1 MTALAQFSL
10 PSSSAVRILA
20 LGMAAQTKNLTR
32 LLKIMARLRGP
43 GGCPWDRE
51 QTHKSIRHNLIEECY
66 EAIDALDEGKMDNF
80 RDELGDLL
88 LQVVFHAQMASEEGT
103 FDFDAVAKSISDKLV
118 HRHPHVFGNVTAR
131 NSAEV
136 LQQWEAIKK
145 SEKNA
150 TSIVHLEDLPKHL
163 PALLKADKVQR
174 KVARVGF
181 DWKHVNDVVA
191 KVEEEVR
198 ELKGA
203 LASKS
208 RKHFEEEV
216 GDLLFAV
223 VNLARF
229 ENLQA
234 EEMLNRATAKFVN
247 RFQHIEKAVHASGRR
262 LEDCTLKELDALWE
276 SAKHKTTR
284 TRRVTGGKTK
294 HRPRT
299 SEKKRSRRL

>member
-1 MTALAQFSL
+1 
-10 PSSSAVRILA
+10 
-20 LGMAAQTKNLTR
+20 MATQTKNITR

-51 QTHKSIRHNLIEECY
+51 QTHQSIRHNLIEECY
-66 EAIDALDEGKMDNF
+66 EAIDALDEKKMDAF

-88 LQVVFHAQMASEEGT
+88 LQVVFHAQMASEKRT

-118 HRHPHVFGNVTAR
+118 HRHPHVFGNAKAR

-145 SEKNA
+145 SEKGA

-181 DWKHVNDVVA
+181 DWKHVDDVVA

-208 RKHFEEEV
+208 RKQFEEEV

-229 ENLQA
+229 EELQA
-234 EEMLNRATAKFVN
+234 EELLNRSIAKFVK
-247 RFQHIEKAVHASGRR
+247 RFQQIEKAVHASGRR

-276 SAKHKTTR
+276 SAKHK
-284 TRRVTGGKTK
+284 
-294 HRPRT
+294 
-299 SEKKRSRRL
+299 ERSRARENRKHTTSHKSVSR

>member
-1 MTALAQFSL
+1 
-10 PSSSAVRILA
+10 
-20 LGMAAQTKNLTR
+20 MATQTKNIAR

-51 QTHKSIRHNLIEECY
+51 QTHQSIRHNLIEECY
-66 EAIDALDEGKMDNF
+66 EAIDALDDGKMDAF
-80 RDELGDLL
+80 KDELGDLL
-88 LQVVFHAQMASEEGT
+88 LQVVFHAQMASERGT

-118 HRHPHVFGNVTAR
+118 HRHPHVFGKARAR

-150 TSIVHLEDLPKHL
+150 TSIVHVEDLPKHL

-181 DWKHVNDVVA
+181 DWKHVKDVVA

-203 LASKS
+203 LASKN
-208 RKHFEEEV
+208 RKHFEEEL
-216 GDLLFAV
+216 GDLLFAA

-234 EEMLNRATAKFVN
+234 EELLNLATAKFVK
-247 RFQHIEKAVHASGRR
+247 RFQQIEKAVHASGRR
-262 LEDCTLKELDALWE
+262 LEDCRLEELDSLWE
-276 SAKHKTTR
+276 SAKHKARKATARRKSTKLRVR
-284 TRRVTGGKTK
+284 TARK
-294 HRPRT
+294 
-299 SEKKRSRRL
+299 

>member
-1 MTALAQFSL
+1 MPT
-10 PSSSAVRILA
+10 
-20 LGMAAQTKNLTR
+20 QTKNIAR

-51 QTHKSIRHNLIEECY
+51 QTHQSIRHNLIEECY
-66 EAIDALDEGKMDNF
+66 EAIDALDAGDTDAFK
-80 RDELGDLL
+80 DELGDLL
-88 LQVVFHAQMASEEGT
+88 LQVVFHAQMASEDGK
-103 FDFDAVAKSISDKLV
+103 FDFDAVAKSINDKLV
-118 HRHPHVFGNVTAR
+118 RRHPHVFGTTKAR

-145 SEKNA
+145 SEKSA
-150 TSIVHLEDLPKHL
+150 SSIVHVEDLPKHL

-181 DWKHVNDVVA
+181 DWKRTKDVVA
-191 KVEEEVR
+191 KIEEEVR
-198 ELKGA
+198 EVKGA

-208 RKHFEEEV
+208 RKHFEEEI

-234 EEMLNRATAKFVN
+234 EELLNRSTAKFVK
-247 RFQHIEKAVHASGRR
+247 RFQVIEKAVHDSGRR

-276 SAKHKTTR
+276 SAKR
-284 TRRVTGGKTK
+284 QRRPAVAKRK
-294 HRPRT
+294 RAQAAAAPR
-299 SEKKRSRRL
+299 

>member
-1 MTALAQFSL
+1 M
-10 PSSSAVRILA
+10 
-20 LGMAAQTKNLTR
+20 
-32 LLKIMARLRGP
+32 
-43 GGCPWDRE
+43 
-51 QTHKSIRHNLIEECY
+51 
-66 EAIDALDEGKMDNF
+66 DAFK
-80 RDELGDLL
+80 DELGDLL
-88 LQVVFHAQMASEEGT
+88 LQVVFHSQMASEDGT
-103 FDFDAVAKSISDKLV
+103 FDFDAVAKSINEKLV
-118 HRHPHVFGNVTAR
+118 RRHPHVFGKTRADT
-131 NSAEV
+131 SAAV

-150 TSIVHLEDLPKHL
+150 ESIVHLEDLPRHL

-181 DWKHVNDVVA
+181 DWKRVKDVVA

-203 LASKS
+203 LASKR
-208 RKHFEEEV
+208 RKRIEEEV

-234 EEMLNRATAKFVN
+234 EELLNRATTKFVR
-247 RFQHIEKAVHASGRR
+247 RFQEIEKAVHASGRR

-276 SAKHKTTR
+276 SAKHKR
-284 TRRVTGGKTK
+284 KRRRKPFQRRHEVISTRR
-294 HRPRT
+294 
-299 SEKKRSRRL
+299 

>member
-1 MTALAQFSL
+1 MPT
-10 PSSSAVRILA
+10 
-20 LGMAAQTKNLTR
+20 QTKNIAR
-32 LLKIMARLRGP
+32 LLEIMARLRGP

-51 QTHKSIRHNLIEECY
+51 QTHQSIRHNLIEECY
-66 EAIDALDEGKMDNF
+66 EAIEALDSGKMDAF
-80 RDELGDLL
+80 KDELGDLL
-88 LQVVFHAQMASEEGT
+88 LQVVFHSQMASEDGT
-103 FDFDAVAKSISDKLV
+103 FDFDAVAKSINEKLV
-118 HRHPHVFGNVTAR
+118 RRHPHVFGKTKAD
-131 NSAEV
+131 NSAAV

-150 TSIVHLEDLPKHL
+150 ESIVHLEDLPTHL

-181 DWKHVNDVVA
+181 DWKHVKDVVA
-191 KVEEEVR
+191 KIEEEVR

-203 LASKS
+203 LASKN
-208 RKHFEEEV
+208 RKQFEEEI

-234 EEMLNRATAKFVN
+234 EELLNRATTKFVK
-247 RFQHIEKAVHASGRR
+247 RFQQIEKAVHASGRR

-276 SAKHKTTR
+276 SAKHKR
-284 TRRVTGGKTK
+284 KRRRKSFRRRHEVISTRR
-294 HRPRT
+294 
-299 SEKKRSRRL
+299 

>member
-1 MTALAQFSL
+1 
-10 PSSSAVRILA
+10 
-20 LGMAAQTKNLTR
+20 MATKTKNIAR

-51 QTHKSIRHNLIEECY
+51 QSHQSIRHNLIEECY
-66 EAIDALDEGKMDNF
+66 EALDALDARKMNDF

-88 LQVVFHAQMASEEGT
+88 LQVVFHAQMASEKGT

-118 HRHPHVFGNVTAR
+118 HRHPHVFGKTKAE

-136 LQQWEAIKK
+136 LKQWEAIKK
-145 SEKNA
+145 SEKNS
-150 TSIVHLEDLPKHL
+150 TSIVHLEDIPKHL

-181 DWKHVNDVVA
+181 DWKRAKDVIA

-203 LASKS
+203 LASNN
-208 RKHFEEEV
+208 RKHVEEEL

-223 VNLARF
+223 VNLTRF

-234 EEMLNRATAKFVN
+234 EELLNRATAKFVK
-247 RFQHIEKAVHASGRR
+247 RFQQIEKAVHASGRQ
-262 LEDCTLKELDALWE
+262 LEHCSLEELDALWE
-276 SAKHKTTR
+276 SAKHKMQR
-284 TRRVTGGKTK
+284 ASRHRKLTK
-294 HRPRT
+294 VRSSKPR
-299 SEKKRSRRL
+299 S

>member
-1 MTALAQFSL
+1 
-10 PSSSAVRILA
+10 
-20 LGMAAQTKNLTR
+20 
-32 LLKIMARLRGP
+32 MARLRGP

-51 QTHKSIRHNLIEECY
+51 QTHQSIRHNLIEECY
-66 EAIDALDEGKMDNF
+66 EAIDALDEKKMDAF

-88 LQVVFHAQMASEEGT
+88 LQVVFHAQMASEDGT

-118 HRHPHVFGNVTAR
+118 HRHPHVFGNVKAR

-145 SEKNA
+145 LEKKS
-150 TSIVHLEDLPKHL
+150 TSIVHVEDLPKHL

-181 DWKHVNDVVA
+181 DWKHIRDVIA

-198 ELKGA
+198 EVKHA
-203 LASKS
+203 LASKD
-208 RKHFEEEV
+208 RKHFEEEL

-229 ENLQA
+229 EDLQA
-234 EEMLNRATAKFVN
+234 EEVLNRSTTKFIK
-247 RFQHIEKAVHASGRR
+247 RFQQIEKAVHASGRK
-262 LEDCTLKELDALWE
+262 LENCTLKELDTLWE
-276 SAKHKTTR
+276 SAKRKERGH
-284 TRRVTGGKTK
+284 
-294 HRPRT
+294 
-299 SEKKRSRRL
+299 SRRRPNTRAYAAATPR

>member
-1 MTALAQFSL
+1 
-10 PSSSAVRILA
+10 
-20 LGMAAQTKNLTR
+20 MATQTKNIAR

-51 QTHKSIRHNLIEECY
+51 QTHQSIRHNLIEECY
-66 EAIDALDEGKMDNF
+66 EAIDALDEKKMDAF

-88 LQVVFHAQMASEEGT
+88 LQVVFHAQMASEEGA
-103 FDFDAVAKSISDKLV
+103 FDFDAVARSISDKLV
-118 HRHPHVFGNVTAR
+118 HRHPHVFGKAQAR

-145 SEKNA
+145 SEKGA

-208 RKHFEEEV
+208 RKQFEEEV

-229 ENLQA
+229 EELQA
-234 EEMLNRATAKFVN
+234 EELLNRSVTKFVK
-247 RFQHIEKAVHASGRR
+247 RFQRIEKAVHASGRR
-262 LEDCTLKELDALWE
+262 LEDCTLEELDALWE
-276 SAKHKTTR
+276 SAKHKER
-284 TRRVTGGKTK
+284 SRAC
-294 HRPRT
+294 H
-299 SEKKRSRRL
+299 KRSRTASRK